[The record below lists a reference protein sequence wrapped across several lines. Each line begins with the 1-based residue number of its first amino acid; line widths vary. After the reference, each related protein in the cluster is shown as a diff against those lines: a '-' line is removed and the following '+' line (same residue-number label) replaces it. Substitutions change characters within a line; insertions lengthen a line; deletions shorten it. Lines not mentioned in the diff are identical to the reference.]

1 MPPSGPL
8 ERRHPWRTTQD
19 PASRARA
26 LASAGIALMGLL
38 LIIAIIFGTE
48 SACSDSGSYS
58 LDSAPNTLE
67 QYCDQYSQLC
77 ATSTPN

>member
-1 MPPSGPL
+1 
-8 ERRHPWRTTQD
+8 
-19 PASRARA
+19 
-26 LASAGIALMGLL
+26 MGLL